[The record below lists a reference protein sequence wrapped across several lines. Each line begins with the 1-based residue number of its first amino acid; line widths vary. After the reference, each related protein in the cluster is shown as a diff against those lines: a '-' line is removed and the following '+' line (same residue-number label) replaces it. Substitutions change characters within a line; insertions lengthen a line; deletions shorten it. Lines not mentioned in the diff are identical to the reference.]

1 LSSDELLLTYECLK
15 HKKNKQSF
23 PLLETCVLTKKNWIQ
38 TTRNYY
44 FVYIEI
50 ICIVLLFNRLLE
62 RMSKKSVNNNF
73 IDQAMHH
80 NSFCVTYT
88 KNYEPI
94 MKDLMLDTVKTW
106 TLAEECHLLGAS
118 WQN

>member
-1 LSSDELLLTYECLK
+1 
-15 HKKNKQSF
+15 
-23 PLLETCVLTKKNWIQ
+23 
-38 TTRNYY
+38 
-44 FVYIEI
+44 
-50 ICIVLLFNRLLE
+50 
-62 RMSKKSVNNNF
+62 MSKKSVNNNF